1 MSTPQQI
8 CLDNLTS
15 LCQDFSMLNPLSPIP
30 LYHQLSNII
39 LDKIRSGEYPPGSKI
54 LSENEL
60 AALYGIGRPT
70 VRQATDLLVRKR
82 ILVRRR
88 GSGTFVCDW
97 QKEVDLFS
105 LAGTTSAFNKKGI
118 EVTTH
123 ILQNIGLEQIKYDPE
138 NPFSKKKAYFYSR
151 LSRVERLPV
160 LIEDMYLHDML
171 FKEIDKIDLSC
182 RSVAQVVDEHYYMKP
197 SSGRQN
203 FRIGYLTGEKA
214 NTLEITS
221 DTPILIVKRFLNFDQ
236 TKNAI
241 YSELY
246 CRTDQ
251 FVFSQTLGAC
261 P

>member
-1 MSTPQQI
+1 
-8 CLDNLTS
+8 
-15 LCQDFSMLNPLSPIP
+15 MLNPLSPIP

-123 ILQNIGLEQIKYDPE
+123 ILQNIGLEQIKCDPE

-151 LSRVERLPV
+151 LSRVEDVPV
-160 LIEDMYLHDML
+160 LVEDIYLHDML
-171 FKEIDKIDLSC
+171 FKGIDKIDLTS
-182 RSVAQVVDEHYYMKP
+182 RSLSQIVDEHYYMKP
-197 SSGRQN
+197 TSGRQN
-203 FRIGYLTGEKA
+203 FRIAYFTDEKA
-214 NTLEITS
+214 NALEVS
-221 DTPILIVKRFLNFDQ
+221 PDMPILMVKRFLNFEQ
-236 TKNAI
+236 MKNAI

-251 FVFSQTLGAC
+251 FVFSQTLGTYS
-261 P
+261 